1 MRNSSKKMAVIICVV
16 ALVLFFLLRYLL
28 QEKIQVRTAEVV
40 LGDITQGI
48 SYSGSIESARRVRIS
63 SEIAGRVAE
72 VLFEELDEV
81 VEGQALIKL
90 DDAELKGQLTQ
101 AQEALNQAEI
111 NLANARK
118 NLHRVKKLFEKG
130 FASREQLDGAE
141 QAVDVGEA
149 LVKQHRSN
157 YEVLR
162 TRLNYTTIKAPLS
175 GTVISKNVTAGEI
188 VAGPLAGG
196 GIAMP
201 TVIAEIADLS
211 DLEVHVNVD
220 EIDVAKVVV
229 GQGAT
234 IAIDALPDTTFRGV
248 VKEIASMTSS
258 RREMGISYRV
268 RVGIQNP
275 ESILKLGM
283 TANVDF
289 ITRSKPKVLTVPKG
303 SIIAQR
309 DKKVVFTVNEGKV
322 RRKEV
327 TLGIEGEE
335 FVEVTSGVS
344 PGERVIVEIITEG
357 GENGGGKQID
367 QFASSEDSN
376 LKDGQS
382 LTVIH

>member
-28 QEKIQVRTAEVV
+28 QDKIQVRTAEVV

-248 VKEIASMTSS
+248 VK
-258 RREMGISYRV
+258 
-268 RVGIQNP
+268 
-275 ESILKLGM
+275 
-283 TANVDF
+283 
-289 ITRSKPKVLTVPKG
+289 
-303 SIIAQR
+303 
-309 DKKVVFTVNEGKV
+309 
-322 RRKEV
+322 
-327 TLGIEGEE
+327 
-335 FVEVTSGVS
+335 
-344 PGERVIVEIITEG
+344 
-357 GENGGGKQID
+357 
-367 QFASSEDSN
+367 
-376 LKDGQS
+376 
-382 LTVIH
+382 

>member
-1 MRNSSKKMAVIICVV
+1 
-16 ALVLFFLLRYLL
+16 
-28 QEKIQVRTAEVV
+28 
-40 LGDITQGI
+40 
-48 SYSGSIESARRVRIS
+48 
-63 SEIAGRVAE
+63 
-72 VLFEELDEV
+72 
-81 VEGQALIKL
+81 
-90 DDAELKGQLTQ
+90 
-101 AQEALNQAEI
+101 
-111 NLANARK
+111 
-118 NLHRVKKLFEKG
+118 
-130 FASREQLDGAE
+130 
-141 QAVDVGEA
+141 
-149 LVKQHRSN
+149 
-157 YEVLR
+157 
-162 TRLNYTTIKAPLS
+162 
-175 GTVISKNVTAGEI
+175 
-188 VAGPLAGG
+188 
-196 GIAMP
+196 
-201 TVIAEIADLS
+201 
-211 DLEVHVNVD
+211 
-220 EIDVAKVVV
+220 
-229 GQGAT
+229 
-234 IAIDALPDTTFRGV
+234 
-248 VKEIASMTSS
+248 
-258 RREMGISYRV
+258 MGISYRV

-382 LTVIH
+382 VTVIH